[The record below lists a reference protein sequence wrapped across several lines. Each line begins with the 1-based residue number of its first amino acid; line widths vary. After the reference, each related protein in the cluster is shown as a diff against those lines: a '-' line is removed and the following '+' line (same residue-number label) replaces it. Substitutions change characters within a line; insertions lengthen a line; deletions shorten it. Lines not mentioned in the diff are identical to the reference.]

1 MSLSLLSNNFFSRF
15 LGLNSVFCSRLSFS
29 SGLADSRNGRNDL
42 TASHCLVGRVTS
54 TAYVTFAW
62 FSCLKGC
69 RVEVSILALGRCVTY
84 ILVVAAEVV

>member
-1 MSLSLLSNNFFSRF
+1 M
-15 LGLNSVFCSRLSFS
+15 NSVFCSRFSFS
-29 SGLADSRNGRNDL
+29 SGLADSKNGRNDL

-62 FSCLKGC
+62 LSCFIGKSD
-69 RVEVSILALGRCVTY
+69 EVSIFFEFEVGRVTY